1 MKHAAAAA
9 RRGIVSTSDIVP
21 LVDGDAPI
29 GLNPTELIELNNLV
43 RRVSTME
50 LVRCAAS
57 QADSASLTAH
67 RATFLEKQ
75 NHLQH
80 QCIKEA

>member
-1 MKHAAAAA
+1 MQRRIDINRQRMKHAAAARA
-9 RRGIVSTSDIVP
+9 RAEASSAPSDIVP

-50 LVRCAAS
+50 PGAPAPHLK
-57 QADSASLTAH
+57 LTAH
-67 RATFLEKQ
+67 HSQL
-75 NHLQH
+75 
-80 QCIKEA
+80 I